1 MMNGRQNKGLAIA
14 NSSEII
20 REGNIWLVPSQ
31 SSSKVYKTDL
41 FLHTC
46 TCADYQENG
55 DTCKHLYAVQYLV
68 REYGGAV
75 LPKAEPKPT
84 YKQEWSAYNR
94 AQVNEKSRFLELL
107 HELCEGVQE
116 PVQTF
121 GRPRMSYAEMLFAVV
136 FKVYAG
142 VSSRRFSSE
151 LRDAL
156 GKGFLTSAPHFN
168 TVSKYLDDETLTP
181 YLKEMITRSALPLK
195 AVESDFAVDSSGF
208 STGRFVRWVDV
219 KYGRQD
225 DWHDWVKVHLM
236 CGVKTNVVTSVE
248 VSHRFANDSPFLKP
262 LLETTLGGGFGV
274 KELSADKGYDSH
286 KNRMLVLVKGAQP
299 YIPYREMREGET
311 RKNKGA
317 TWERLYHLY
326 KYNEAEF
333 NAHYHKRSNVETTF
347 HMIKAKFGERVRSKT
362 ATGQINEVLCKVLSH
377 NLCCVIQSIYE
388 LGIEPTFWT
397 ESA

>member
-1 MMNGRQNKGLAIA
+1 MMNSRENKGLAIVA
-14 NSSEII
+14 QSEIT

-41 FLHTC
+41 FLHIC

-55 DTCKHLYAVQYLV
+55 DTCKHLYAVQHLV
-68 REYGGAV
+68 RQYGGAT
-75 LPKAEPKPT
+75 LPKAKPKPS
-84 YKQEWSAYNR
+84 YAQEWSAYNR
-94 AQVNEKSRFLELL
+94 AQANEKSRFLELL
-107 HELCEGVQE
+107 HELCAGVQD
-116 PVQTF
+116 PVQTM
-121 GRPRMSYAEMLFAVV
+121 GRPRLSFADRLFSVV

-156 GKGFLTSAPHFN
+156 TKGFLSSARHFN
-168 TVSKYLDDETLTP
+168 SVSNYLDDETLTP
-181 YLKEMITRSALPLK
+181 YLKEMITRSALLLK

-219 KYGRQD
+219 KYGRRD

-236 CGVKTNVVTSVE
+236 CGTKTNVVTSVE
-248 VSHRFANDSPFLKP
+248 VSERFANDSPFLKP
-262 LLETTLGGGFGV
+262 LLETTLAGGFGV

-286 KNRMLVLVKGAQP
+286 KNRVLVLVKGAQP
-299 YIPYREMREGET
+299 YIPYREMRDGEK
-311 RKNKGA
+311 RKNKGE

-326 KYNEAEF
+326 KYNETEF

-347 HMIKAKFGERVRSKT
+347 AMIKAKFGERVRSKT

-388 LGIEPTFWT
+388 LGIEPTCWS
-397 ESA
+397 E

>member
-1 MMNGRQNKGLAIA
+1 MMNGRQNKGLAIVA
-14 NSSEII
+14 QSEIT

-41 FLHTC
+41 FLHTY
-46 TCADYQENG
+46 TCADYLESNE
-55 DTCKHLYAVQYLV
+55 TCKHLYAVEYLLKH
-68 REYGGAV
+68 EIGATV
-75 LPKAEPKPT
+75 PKGEPKPSYAQAWT
-84 YKQEWSAYNR
+84 SYNR
-94 AQVNEKSRFLELL
+94 AQINEKSRFLELL
-107 HELCEGVQE
+107 YELCAGIQE

-181 YLKEMITRSALPLK
+181 YLKELITKSALPLK

-219 KYGRQD
+219 KYGRRD

-236 CGVKTNVVTSVE
+236 CGVRTNVVTSVE
-248 VSHRFANDSPFLKP
+248 VSERFANDSPYLKP
-262 LLETTLGGGFGV
+262 LLETTLAGGFGV
-274 KELSADKGYDSH
+274 KEVSADKGYDSH
-286 KNRMLVLVKGAQP
+286 KNRVLVLVKGAHP
-299 YIPYREMREGET
+299 YIPYREMREGEK
-311 RKNKGA
+311 RKNRGE

-347 HMIKAKFGERVRSKT
+347 SMIKAKFGERVRSKT
-362 ATGQINEVLCKVLSH
+362 ATGQINEVLCKVLCH
-377 NLCCVIQSIYE
+377 NVCCLIQSIYE
-388 LGIEPTFWT
+388 LEIEPTFWT
-397 ESA
+397 E